1 MPLLSDIEGKS
12 QEYELAKQYQRTV
25 PEVNCYCR
33 YFGGEIDLVVRLF
46 SRLRLLANEIALY

>member
-12 QEYELAKQYQRTV
+12 QEQEPVKQYQRTV

-33 YFGGEIDLVVRLF
+33 YFGGKIDLVVRMF
-46 SRLRLLANEIALY
+46 SRLQLLANDIALY